1 MADTTDSR
9 FKRTLGR
16 FEVFFLGFGAMI
28 GFGWIV
34 QTSSWLNEAGTGGAV
49 LAFAAGGVIMALV
62 GLLYSELTSAM
73 PWAGGEHHYLMR
85 GLGPR
90 LALLGSWGIL
100 GGYITVAAYEAVAI
114 PNTVAYLF
122 PQVYSVPLWEVA
134 GSQVYLVWA
143 LIGVGAAVF
152 LTWLNIRGIKPA
164 SLLQSSVVLFLFVM
178 ILVMV
183 LASFTGGEPGHME
196 PVFTGGSAG
205 IIAVL
210 VVVPF
215 FFVGFDVI
223 PQSAE
228 EVKLPPQKVGRLV
241 VIAVLAATAFYV
253 AVVLT
258 TSVALPASEL
268 VDFELATA
276 DAFGVLMGSEV
287 WSNFVVAGAIAGL
300 TTSWN
305 AFLVGSSRLMWA
317 MAHSGMLPA
326 FFAKLHPKNKTPVN
340 ALLFVGGLSVIAPFF
355 GAVMLDWLVDSGS
368 PSIVMT
374 YIMVCVTFLVL
385 RRREPQM
392 PRPMRVGGQRGGL
405 GIAVGVAAL
414 LCSVGMFVLYMPGMP
429 AFLDPQPWIMFGG
442 WWLLGILFLLRLPG
456 GIGAGV
462 DAEAQLQAAVARRG
476 GGQNASAR

>member
-1 MADTTDSR
+1 MTEGTETR

-34 QTSSWLNEAGTGGAV
+34 QTSNWLNEAGAMGAA
-49 LAFAAGGVIMALV
+49 LAFAIGGVIMALV

-73 PWAGGEHHYLMR
+73 PWAGGEHNYLMR

-90 LALLGSWGIL
+90 LALIGSWGIL
-100 GGYITVAAYEAVAI
+100 GGYVTVVAFEAVAI
-114 PNTVAYLF
+114 PNTIGYII

-143 LIGVGAAVF
+143 LIGIGAAIA

-164 SLLQSSVVLFLFVM
+164 SLLQTSVVLFLFVM
-178 ILVMV
+178 ILVMIV
-183 LASFTGGEPGHME
+183 ASIFGGEPGHME
-196 PVFTGGSAG
+196 PMFTGGSAG
-205 IIAVL
+205 IVAVL

-228 EVKLPPQKVGRLV
+228 EVKLPPKKIGRLV
-241 VIAVLAATAFYV
+241 VISVLAAAAFYI
-253 AVVLT
+253 AIVLT

-276 DAFGVLMGSEV
+276 DAFGALVGSEFG
-287 WSNFVVAGAIAGL
+287 SNFVVAGAIAGL
-300 TTSWN
+300 VTSWN

-317 MAHSGMLPA
+317 MANAGMLPA
-326 FFAKLHPKNKTPVN
+326 WFAKLHHKNKTPVN

-355 GAVMLDWLVDSGS
+355 GSAMLDWLVDSGS
-368 PSIVMT
+368 PSIVLT
-374 YIMVCVTFLVL
+374 YIMVCITFLVL
-385 RRREPQM
+385 RKREPEM
-392 PRPMRVGGQRGGL
+392 DRPMRVGGAGNGP
-405 GIAVGVAAL
+405 GFAIGVLAL
-414 LCSVGMFVLYMPGMP
+414 ACSIGMFILYMPGMP
-429 AFLDPQPWIMFGG
+429 AFLAPEPWIMFGA
-442 WWLLGILFLLRLPG
+442 WWLLGIFFLLRLPG
-456 GIGAGV
+456 GIAAGPN
-462 DAEAQLQAAVARRG
+462 AEHDLQKKLATMGRG
-476 GGQNASAR
+476 PLAGKE